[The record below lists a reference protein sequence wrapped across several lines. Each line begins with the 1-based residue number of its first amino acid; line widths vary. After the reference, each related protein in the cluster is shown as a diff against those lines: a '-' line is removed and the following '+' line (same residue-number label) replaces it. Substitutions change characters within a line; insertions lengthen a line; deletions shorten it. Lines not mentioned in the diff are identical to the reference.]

1 MPSTDPLSP
10 CAIVERAPAIGAPN
24 GLSVQLRRAVISVV
38 VCALAA
44 AGALSLLDGLDAGG
58 GALTVL
64 VVPAG
69 LGLVI
74 VAIDFAWTPWQAAQ
88 AVRHHEANDRSDE
101 LPTFVDTQAS
111 WQGPQV
117 GDDPDTVF

>member
-1 MPSTDPLSP
+1 MDASNDLR
-10 CAIVERAPAIGAPN
+10 VH
-24 GLSVQLRRAVISVV
+24 LRRAVISVV

-44 AGALSLLDGLDAGG
+44 AGAVSLLHGLDAGG
-58 GALTVL
+58 GALTGL

-88 AVRHHEANDRSDE
+88 AVRQPEANDRTDE
-101 LPTFVDTQAS
+101 LPAFVDTQAS
-111 WQGPQV
+111 WQGPP
-117 GDDPDTVF
+117 GRR